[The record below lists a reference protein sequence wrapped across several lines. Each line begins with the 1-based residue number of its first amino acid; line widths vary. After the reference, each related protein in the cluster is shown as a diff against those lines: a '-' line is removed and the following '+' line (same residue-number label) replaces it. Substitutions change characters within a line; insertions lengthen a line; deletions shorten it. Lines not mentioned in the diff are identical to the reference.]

1 MNRIK
6 KKVISFLMALLMVLG
21 CLPTTVYASTGDT
34 QLSDGDYLV
43 SIYEVKSDGTQEVN
57 YNSMN
62 INPRIVLQVRSGKYT
77 VMAKLRGYD
86 QWSTVEV
93 FDQTKYDSVDTV
105 KAGTNWTGY
114 SGMPMANYSA
124 TAETQGDESQ
134 NSYWT
139 QINKSTMVDE
149 ELHTG
154 IISFSIEDP
163 SETITLGGY
172 AERTINDQTYSVLSV
187 QNYKLDLETI
197 EKSSSLSYLAYG
209 FADGTE
215 FRLDADRFIPIETN
229 IKYDNN
235 NTPSGL
241 FGDEFIESVE
251 LAGAN
256 GTVTAKFKVSDDTQ
270 EEIESIQLLT
280 STDVNADEI
289 NKLPSLYFKA
299 YLLGT
304 RGNIYG
310 DNIYNSE
317 TKEFT
322 LEFSGTDS
330 SLSLMTGLDVQIIT
344 KENQKGYRAILY
356 LSEAGL
362 SISKYED
369 TDTDASYSVFSKY
382 APTVDS
388 IDVKTGEDANE
399 YAVEQIKEVAD
410 GDKWRAYTFEL
421 QDAEGNSVIPK
432 KGGYVEVPIPSDWD
446 IDNIYIAYYLGTSK
460 NTDSNGGTVYSNCSS
475 IIEKDGKNYLRY
487 KTLSNSWIN
496 GGTIVMCQVLKE
508 AELSELQDDGVYSA
522 TVKFIKAD
530 TDSTL
535 SMANGALETEA
546 YVTIKDGIKE
556 VYLNFHPITMNES
569 DGWYAYLG
577 AIWNKTQ
584 NDCIELDYEVNE
596 DGSLLDNAGFDAI
609 DEFPCLKSVK
619 ITLSD
624 DTITDNS
631 YTFKVIPPAMGADLT
646 YEEVL
651 SDPIDANLK
660 FYNVKKVDE
669 DTVQIPAYQKSVLR
683 KAIDKAKRYDEASYS
698 AESWEVLKEALKEAE
713 IYYESLSGID
723 AGTNSEIS
731 ENIHKKSEA
740 IMNAIS
746 GLEEN
751 SELKEARENL
761 KAAIDSAKEVELGE
775 KTVSAFNE
783 LTSAINSAQ
792 AVYERSN
799 VTVEELNEQIDTLN
813 AAVETFKNSPDASE
827 LNPEKLEDGEYK
839 VYVDMKQVDKTSNS
853 MSNGAIDHWI
863 TLTVEDGNYTA
874 TVDFNGMTISGQYG
888 YLLDLK
894 YYEAGYNYTP
904 TGEPSG
910 TLTPVTVLSTQK
922 NSDGSDIIDNY
933 NDADHLYPDVVSF
946 PLVDKGTEEYVP
958 LQVYVPIME
967 SITAGTGTQNVLM
980 KIDWTS
986 LRTADDDTQ
995 DVIEFTEDGIYTV
1008 SSEIREVGSNEV
1020 SAFDQYLDEVRL
1032 VVKDGGLTAY
1042 IDFKTITDGETE
1054 NYITEVSIENGEG
1067 TGTTGRLERAVLSLP
1082 ENVEFTKIRMKDN
1095 TGAEVEARLYLS
1107 LRSAVLQTVDK
1118 TALKEYIDKAN
1129 AVLDDGKTYTEE
1141 SLTVLKDALET
1152 AEAVY
1157 ADDVAINTE
1166 IGSAG
1171 LALKNALDTMEEV
1184 TQTTVD
1190 KTNLKAAIDEAAKI
1204 SNEDG
1209 TYTEESYQ
1217 ALLEALDA
1225 AEAVYQ
1231 NEDATQSE
1239 VDSQTA
1245 LLKAAVEALKET
1257 VQSDKDNLKDA
1268 IAKAESLND
1277 QKDTYTEDSWNAL
1290 YAVYSAAVS
1299 VYEDSEASQAEIDTQ
1314 TELLLSAIDALIT
1327 VSDAVL
1333 SDGLYQI
1340 NGEIVNAT
1348 DPSRISMADSAL
1360 EYTID
1365 EDGNK
1370 VKNPLYIVVKDG
1382 QAYVRLRFVE
1392 LSSELGGQAF
1402 SGYLGEL
1409 KYYPDFDDTDTVPGA
1424 DEELADVIV
1433 EYSYQGYDQYNDP
1446 DFGTDSYM
1454 KGKSYPEQVLI
1465 PIEAGDTEVWLKLYV
1480 PVMEAISSGSGT
1492 QQARLRLDWSE
1503 ESFIQVRDESID
1515 VSKLEQQIS
1524 YAKALE
1530 KGIASDA
1537 TWEALQSSITAA
1549 EAVYNNLSATQEQ
1562 VDAQITLLQKAMA
1575 AVQAE
1580 NGNAADKT
1588 QLQSLIA
1595 SAEEALEKTD
1605 TYTSE
1610 SLETLETIL
1619 AYAQSVYENADA
1631 DQETVNAAVNALSG
1645 AIDGLVQVTSVDTSV
1660 LEYEIANA
1668 EKLAKQTDVYTAES
1682 LQTLQI
1688 AINNAKRVLADDAKT
1703 QETVD
1708 KQVTALQNA
1717 QKGLIEKVT
1726 ADKSGLKTKIEEART
1741 YLENESK
1748 YTASTISRLKTAINN
1763 AQTVYNDET
1772 ASQTAVDA
1780 QVTALNNAINALE
1793 IAGDTTLDLTDL
1805 ADGVYSIYGEMVKTD
1820 KTSESMSNAAINHTI
1835 KLTVEDGKYYITMNF
1850 NGLQYAG
1857 QYGYLKDL
1865 QYFLTGYTTNQYGVP
1880 QGDLADVTIDSYQT
1894 DEDGNRV
1901 SDSFG
1906 TDYPDYVTFELIPEA
1921 LEDGFVPLQVFVP
1934 IMESIADGTGTQAV
1948 YLKLDWSS
1956 LKLTEADDPDFE
1968 DDGNNDNNNN
1978 NNNNGNGNGGSG
1990 LSGGSGLGNNTLGST
2005 LGGSS
2010 LGGSSLGGSSLKSG
2024 SSLTGASS
2032 VKTDDTSSDISG
2044 WAAVL
2049 AIGCMALLVGV
2060 LEKRSQKK
2068 NKGM

>member
-6 KKVISFLMALLMVLG
+6 PCTKKVISLVLVLVLCLSMNSMAVLADG
-21 CLPTTVYASTGDT
+21 QTTAEKYAELHEYAST
-34 QLSDGDYLV
+34 LKEEDYTEESWATFSEL
-43 SIYEVKSDGTQEVN
+43 
-57 YNSMN
+57 
-62 INPRIVLQVRSGKYT
+62 
-77 VMAKLRGYD
+77 
-86 QWSTVEV
+86 WS
-93 FDQTKYDSVDTV
+93 
-105 KAGTNWTGY
+105 A
-114 SGMPMANYSA
+114 
-124 TAETQGDESQ
+124 
-134 NSYWT
+134 
-139 QINKSTMVDE
+139 I
-149 ELHTG
+149 
-154 IISFSIEDP
+154 
-163 SETITLGGY
+163 ETISD
-172 AERTINDQTYSVLSV
+172 I
-187 QNYKLDLETI
+187 
-197 EKSSSLSYLAYG
+197 
-209 FADGTE
+209 
-215 FRLDADRFIPIETN
+215 
-229 IKYDNN
+229 
-235 NTPSGL
+235 SGL
-241 FGDEFIESVE
+241 SEAVQGNFLSRLESAINGLEKVE
-251 LAGAN
+251 KNNYDIYL
-256 GTVTAKFKVSDDTQ
+256 
-270 EEIESIQLLT
+270 
-280 STDVNADEI
+280 DEI
-289 NKLPSLYFKA
+289 QSAEEMDGSVYTEESWEEFQTALNKEKDEILAKAQKEYEENGDIDTSYVTNFKKNYLLLYFKDA
-299 YLLGT
+299 VTVSHEETGIMVSSYNYEMEKAEELEIEIYDESNWPYTVEGAWT
-304 RGNIYG
+304 TNIALT
-310 DNIYNSE
+310 S
-317 TKEFT
+317 
-322 LEFSGTDS
+322 
-330 SLSLMTGLDVQIIT
+330 
-344 KENQKGYRAILY
+344 
-356 LSEAGL
+356 
-362 SISKYED
+362 SKYS
-369 TDTDASYSVFSKY
+369 AYKI
-382 APTVDS
+382 S
-388 IDVKTGEDANE
+388 IK
-399 YAVEQIKEVAD
+399 
-410 GDKWRAYTFEL
+410 
-421 QDAEGNSVIPK
+421 DAEGNIFDT
-432 KGGYVEVPIPSDWD
+432 ERAFQIQVPIPEKFDLSNLNVRLAQKSGASYKPSYE
-446 IDNIYIAYYLGTSK
+446 IDEENRMLTVTISNSLSK
-460 NTDSNGGTVYSNCSS
+460 YSNSMTVFFYDS
-475 IIEKDGKNYLRY
+475 IETIDTA
-487 KTLSNSWIN
+487 TLS
-496 GGTIVMCQVLKE
+496 
-508 AELSELQDDGVYSA
+508 DGVYQVNVNLVKHSDSA
-522 TVKFIKAD
+522 ATSMADGTLEDTAILVKDGSDTIIYLSFVPVEIFESPSYTGGLWCEVGEKAD
-530 TDSTL
+530 GKIDEDSMTVL
-535 SMANGALETEA
+535 S
-546 YVTIKDGIKE
+546 Y
-556 VYLNFHPITMNES
+556 Y
-569 DGWYAYLG
+569 
-577 AIWNKTQ
+577 
-584 NDCIELDYEVNE
+584 CNE
-596 DGSLLDNAGFDAI
+596 DGTLKDNEIYDAI
-609 DEFPCLKSVK
+609 TELACIKQIQLRLNEDCKNDNGGY
-619 ITLSD
+619 TLAVS
-624 DTITDNS
+624 S
-631 YTFKVIPPAMGADLT
+631 PAMAAMNGLEFDEIIIDELLVNLLISKPE
-646 YEEVL
+646 YLGSMEEAKASIPLYDKSALMKEIEYAELFEETDYTIDSYKVL
-651 SDPIDANLK
+651 SDAIADA
-660 FYNVKKVDE
+660 E
-669 DTVQIPAYQKSVLR
+669 TVYGTTFS
-683 KAIDKAKRYDEASYS
+683 
-698 AESWEVLKEALKEAE
+698 
-713 IYYESLSGID
+713 D
-723 AGTNSEIS
+723 AAAG
-731 ENIHKKSEA
+731 SEA
-740 IMNAIS
+740 YEEQILLIKEAIS

-761 KAAIDSAKEVELGE
+761 KTAIDNAKEVELGE

-799 VTVEELNEQIDTLN
+799 VTVEELNEQIDILN

-894 YYEAGYNYTP
+894 YYEAGYTYTS
-904 TGEPSG
+904 TGDPSG

-1008 SSEIREVGSNEV
+1008 SSEIRESGSDEV
-1020 SAFDQYLDEVRL
+1020 STFDQYLDKVRL
-1032 VVKDGGLTAY
+1032 VAKDGGLTAY
-1042 IDFKTITDGETE
+1042 IDFKTIKDGETE
-1054 NYITEVSIENGEG
+1054 NYITDVSIENGDD
-1067 TGTTGRLERAVLSLP
+1067 TGTTGKIERAVLSLP
-1082 ENVEFTKIRMKDN
+1082 QNVELTNIRLKDN
-1095 TGAEVEARLYLS
+1095 TGAEAEARLYLS
-1107 LRSAVLQTVDK
+1107 LRSAELQTADK
-1118 TALKEYIDKAN
+1118 TALKEYIDNAN
-1129 AVLDDGKTYTEE
+1129 AVLDNGKTYTEE

-1152 AEAVY
+1152 AKAVY

-1184 TQTTVD
+1184 TQITVD

-1209 TYTEESYQ
+1209 KYTEESYQ
-1217 ALLEALDA
+1217 ALLEALKA
-1225 AEAVYQ
+1225 AESVYQ
-1231 NEDATQSE
+1231 NEEATQSE

-1245 LLKAAVEALKET
+1245 LLKAAVEALKEVT
-1257 VQSDKDNLKDA
+1257 QLDKNDLKDA
-1268 IAKAESLND
+1268 ITRAESLND
-1277 QKDTYTEDSWNAL
+1277 QKDTYTVDSWNAL
-1290 YAVYSAAVS
+1290 YAVYSAALN
-1299 VYEDSEASQAEIDTQ
+1299 VYEDTDASQAEIDTQ
-1314 TELLLSAIDALIT
+1314 TELLLSAIDALIP

-1333 SDGLYQI
+1333 ADGLYQI

-1348 DPSRISMADSAL
+1348 DPSRLSMADSAL

-1365 EDGNK
+1365 ENGNK
-1370 VKNPLYIVVKDG
+1370 VKNPLYIVVKEG

-1409 KYYPDFDDTDTVPGA
+1409 KYYPDFDDSDTVPGT

-1503 ESFIQVRDESID
+1503 ESFIQIRDESVD

-1530 KGIASDA
+1530 KGSASDA
-1537 TWEALQSSITAA
+1537 TWDALQSSITAA

-1562 VDAQITLLQKAMA
+1562 IDAQITLLQKAMA

-1580 NGNAADKT
+1580 NGSAADKT
-1588 QLQSLIA
+1588 QLQSLIT
-1595 SAEEALEKTD
+1595 SAEDALEKTD

-1631 DQETVNAAVNALSG
+1631 DQATVNAAVNALNR
-1645 AIDGLVQVTSVDTSV
+1645 AIDGLIQVTSVDTSL
-1660 LEYEIANA
+1660 LENEIANA
-1668 EKLAKQTDVYTAES
+1668 EELAKQTDVYTAES
-1682 LQTLQI
+1682 LQTLQV
-1688 AINNAKRVLADDAKT
+1688 AINNAKRVLADNAKT

-1717 QKGLIEKVT
+1717 QKGLIERVT
-1726 ADKSGLKTKIEEART
+1726 ADKSALKAKIEEAQT
-1741 YLENESK
+1741 YLEDESK
-1748 YTASTISRLKTAINN
+1748 YTASTISGLKTALNN
-1763 AQTVYNDET
+1763 ARTVYNDET

-1793 IAGDTTLDLTDL
+1793 IAGDTILDITDL

-1820 KTSESMSNAAINHTI
+1820 KTSESMSNAAINHTL

-1880 QGDLADVTIDSYQT
+1880 QGDLADVTIDSYQA

-1948 YLKLDWSS
+1948 YLKLDWST
-1956 LKLTEADDPDFE
+1956 LKLTSSDDPDFE
-1968 DDGNNDNNNN
+1968 DDGNNDNNND
-1978 NNNNGNGNGGSG
+1978 NGDDGNNGGSG
-1990 LSGGSGLGNNTLGST
+1990 LTGGSSLTGGST
-2005 LGGSS
+2005 LGTSNLGGSSLGSSS
-2010 LGGSSLGGSSLKSG
+2010 LGGSSLGSSSLKSG
-2024 SSLTGASS
+2024 RGLSSASS
-2032 VKTDDTSSDISG
+2032 VKTDDTTAG
-2044 WAAVL
+2044 YGGFAALL
-2049 AIGCMALLVGV
+2049 AIGCMAVLAGV
-2060 LEKRSQKK
+2060 MQRRTQKK
-2068 NKGM
+2068 DKETV